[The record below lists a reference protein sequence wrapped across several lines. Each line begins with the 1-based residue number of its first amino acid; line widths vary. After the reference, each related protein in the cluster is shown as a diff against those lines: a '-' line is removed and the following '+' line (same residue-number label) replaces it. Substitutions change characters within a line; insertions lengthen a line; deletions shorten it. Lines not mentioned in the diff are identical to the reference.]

1 MVSWIITKTIQF
13 SPNKK
18 ITRRNIVKVGNKVIV
33 KANLEEELRKL
44 TFDEFTCK
52 HMAEHF
58 VGTEQEVFALWKNE
72 DGQEYATVDLCCEIP
87 VQCLD
92 VIK

>member
-1 MVSWIITKTIQF
+1 M
-13 SPNKK
+13 
-18 ITRRNIVKVGNKVIV
+18 KVGNKVIV

-58 VGTEQEVFALWKNE
+58 VGTELLQ
-72 DGQEYATVDLCCEIP
+72 I
-87 VQCLD
+87 
-92 VIK
+92 